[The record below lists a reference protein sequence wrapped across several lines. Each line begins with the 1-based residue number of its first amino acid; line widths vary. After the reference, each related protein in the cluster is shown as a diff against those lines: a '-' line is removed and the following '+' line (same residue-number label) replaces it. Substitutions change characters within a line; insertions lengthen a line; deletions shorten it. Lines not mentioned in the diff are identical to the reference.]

1 MENDA
6 ADDDAVDDDAAEY
19 AVAAWREEGR
29 WSVAALPPRTTE
41 SLDSFIAALR
51 QLIAEGGAL
60 GFLVV
65 DEDFFLAVRMMPDG
79 AARLLLSDVAA
90 ALEYPLAEEVA
101 DVLEVDLPDEDELDD
116 ELEVEPVGDIGFAA
130 DLGMPVSEME
140 LILDDPDLYPDEQV
154 AAIAAR
160 LGFEEQ
166 LAAALDRD

>member
-1 MENDA
+1 M
-6 ADDDAVDDDAAEY
+6 DDDAGY

-29 WSVAALPPRTTE
+29 WSVAALPPRATE
-41 SLDSFIAALR
+41 SLDSFLAALR

-65 DEDFFLAVRMMPDG
+65 EEDFFLGVRMMPDG
-79 AARLLLSDVAA
+79 AARLLLSDVGA
-90 ALEYPLAEEVA
+90 ALEFPLAEEVA
-101 DVLEVDLPDEDELDD
+101 DMLEADLPEDD
-116 ELEVEPVGDIGFAA
+116 EEFDEVEPIGDISFAA
-130 DLGMPVSEME
+130 DMGMPVSELE

-154 AAIAAR
+154 VAIAAR

>member
-1 MENDA
+1 M
-6 ADDDAVDDDAAEY
+6 DDDAAGY

-29 WSVAALPPRTTE
+29 WSVAALPPRALE
-41 SLDSFIAALR
+41 SLDAFLGALR
-51 QLIAEGGAL
+51 QLVAEGGAL

-79 AARLLLSDVAA
+79 AARLLLSDVGA
-90 ALEYPLAEEVA
+90 ALEFPLAEEVA
-101 DVLEVDLPDEDELDD
+101 DMLEVDLPDEDELDD
-116 ELEVEPVGDIGFAA
+116 ELDEVEPVGDIGFAA

-140 LILDDPDLYPDEQV
+140 LILDDPELYPDEQV

-160 LGFEEQ
+160 LGFEDQ